1 MKLVVIGVS
10 LRNKLGVSRASG
22 ATRLSSFLGCV
33 LSWSPKASSIGV
45 PFFSPQMPCQRE
57 LQDSAVQAGILQ
69 RWSFR
74 SRRMVLPIRR
84 AGSPLG
90 VHTSLP
96 SWKLLTNHF
105 SFQNKHYFSQ
115 LQFAKYYPNSIGLKN
130 WNFTDIIGLWG
141 LKIDGTF
148 LFQI

>member
-1 MKLVVIGVS
+1 MKLEITGAS
-10 LRNKLGVSRASG
+10 LRNNLGVSWASG
-22 ATRLSSFLGCV
+22 ETPFKHFPWIHSPPDPQRLAV
-33 LSWSPKASSIGV
+33 LV
-45 PFFSPQMPCQRE
+45 LLFFFFFSLRCPAKESR
-57 LQDSAVQAGILQ
+57 
-69 RWSFR
+69 R
-74 SRRMVLPIRR
+74 SRPGKQEFCRSEKTVLPIRR
-84 AGSPLG
+84 ARSPLA
-90 VHTSLP
+90 VHTSLT